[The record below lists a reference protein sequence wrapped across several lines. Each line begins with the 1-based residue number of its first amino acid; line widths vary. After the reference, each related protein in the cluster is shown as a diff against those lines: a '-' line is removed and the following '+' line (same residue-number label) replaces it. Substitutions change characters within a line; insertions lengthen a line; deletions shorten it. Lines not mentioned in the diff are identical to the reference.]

1 MINEEDMLTALINAG
16 FIVKNLNQG
25 VYDYGVSY
33 FRRFNTIE
41 DAFNILINQKENND
55 NE

>member
-1 MINEEDMLTALINAG
+1 MNEEDMLTALINAG

-33 FRRFNTIE
+33 FCRFKTIE
-41 DAFNILINQKENND
+41 DAFNILINKEDHNN
-55 NE
+55 E